1 MRPRGPRGCSHGAS
15 WKRRSHRVSC
25 PFAPWEAPESSSPF
39 SLVLSPLGK
48 RRSHLLPC
56 PRGRPQTSSHLLPCA
71 RGRPQTS
78 SHRVSC
84 TFAPPEFIKKIIPSH
99 FRLSRI
105 YQKNNFPCKAPNRPA
120 VAFFP
125 WPLSPPS
132 FPCEV
137 ASEGLFEPLSTISL
151 ERKVSRGYVGDWGQG
166 FPARPMSLRRQ
177 TLPLS
182 PGHRALRSLGACA
195 P

>member
-1 MRPRGPRGCSHGAS
+1 MKPRNSGTSEPELHCSRGGQGDALIELHGSAG
-15 WKRRSHRVSC
+15 VI
-25 PFAPWEAPESSSPF
+25 F

-56 PRGRPQTSSHLLPCA
+56 PRGRPQTSSQMLSRT
-71 RGRPQTS
+71 RGRPRTS
-78 SHRVSC
+78 SHRVSR
-84 TFAPPEFIKKIIPSH
+84 TLAPWESIKKIIPSH

-151 ERKVSRGYVGDWGQG
+151 ERKVSRGYVGD
-166 FPARPMSLRRQ
+166 
-177 TLPLS
+177 
-182 PGHRALRSLGACA
+182 
-195 P
+195 